1 MERRKFITATSL
13 ITAGLAINS
22 KIALAEP
29 AEHDHKEHNHPT
41 KYKSLADSS
50 SKCVLDGENN
60 LRHCYGMVS
69 MGDTSMAN
77 CIKLTND
84 TIAACRAL
92 EALAAADS
100 HHTVAMAKVVEQ
112 ICSECMKECEKF
124 LNFAECKAMAEA
136 CKNCAEE
143 CKKVKA

>member
-1 MERRKFITATSL
+1 
-13 ITAGLAINS
+13 
-22 KIALAEP
+22 
-29 AEHDHKEHNHPT
+29 
-41 KYKSLADSS
+41 
-50 SKCVLDGENN
+50 
-60 LRHCYGMVS
+60 

-100 HHTVAMAKVVEQ
+100 HHTVEMTKVVEQ

-124 LNFAECKAMAEA
+124 LNFAESKAMAEA